1 MIGQIT
7 PGPVLL
13 TTSFM
18 NINKELSGLNR
29 RIQRL
34 RFKENPPTLKMK
46 VLNQQEV
53 EEEQDINDEYCLM
66 VRIEEKSTDLF
77 SSRL

>member
-1 MIGQIT
+1 
-7 PGPVLL
+7 
-13 TTSFM
+13 M

-53 EEEQDINDEYCLM
+53 EEEQDINDEYYLIC
-66 VRIEEKSTDLF
+66 RIEEKSTDLF
-77 SSRL
+77 GSRL

>member
-1 MIGQIT
+1 
-7 PGPVLL
+7 
-13 TTSFM
+13 M

-34 RFKENPPTLKMK
+34 RSKENPTTLRMK
-46 VLNQQEV
+46 VLNQWKI
-53 EEEQDINDEYCLM
+53 EEEQDINDDYCLM
-66 VRIEEKSTDLF
+66 VRIEEKNPDLF

>member
-1 MIGQIT
+1 
-7 PGPVLL
+7 
-13 TTSFM
+13 M

-34 RFKENPPTLKMK
+34 RSKKNPTTLRMK
-46 VLNQQEV
+46 VLNQWEV
-53 EEEQDINDEYCLM
+53 EEEQDINDDYCLM
-66 VRIEEKSTDLF
+66 VRIGEKNPDLF

>member
-1 MIGQIT
+1 
-7 PGPVLL
+7 
-13 TTSFM
+13 M
-18 NINKELSGLNR
+18 NIKKELSGLNR

-53 EEEQDINDEYCLM
+53 EEEQDIND
-66 VRIEEKSTDLF
+66 
-77 SSRL
+77 

>member
-1 MIGQIT
+1 
-7 PGPVLL
+7 
-13 TTSFM
+13 M
-18 NINKELSGLNR
+18 NINKELSVLNR

-46 VLNQQEV
+46 VLNLQEV

-66 VRIEEKSTDLF
+66 VRIEEKKPDLF

>member
-1 MIGQIT
+1 
-7 PGPVLL
+7 
-13 TTSFM
+13 M

-34 RFKENPPTLKMK
+34 RIKENQPTLRMK
-46 VLNQQEV
+46 VLNQCVV
-53 EEEQDINDEYCLM
+53 EEEQDINEEYCLM
-66 VRIEEKSTDLF
+66 VRIEEKNADLF